1 VQRQLLNSQNA
12 DGFRRLLHL
21 GQSPGLH
28 QLDGATLAGA
38 MELFATANS
47 DPRASYV
54 LDSIYQAAR
63 ENDLLWLPLT
73 TEWERKTAPSFGK
86 DVFGKR
92 KIEFYRIRTSTDQ
105 TSECFTI
112 FQHRFVKNLTLN
124 SFPSDFALGLS
135 KVFSEMTDNVVQHSG
150 PLGEEFSGLAG
161 YHVSANFM
169 SFAVTDIGR
178 GALARLRDSTDW
190 RHLNKAS
197 DALHAIVHDS
207 ASSRAGQGPGEGF
220 RQLFRTLVDRNVAI
234 RLRTDDAAMRISD
247 ATHAREAASVISP
260 PLPGFQMSVACALDR
275 PAAEEPIKFGCVT
288 H

>member
-1 VQRQLLNSQNA
+1 
-12 DGFRRLLHL
+12 
-21 GQSPGLH
+21 
-28 QLDGATLAGA
+28 

-54 LDSIYQAAR
+54 LDSIYEAAR
-63 ENDLLWLPLT
+63 ENDPLWLPLT
-73 TEWERKTAPSFGK
+73 TEWERNAAPTFGK
-86 DVFGKR
+86 NVFGKR
-92 KIEFYRIRTSTDQ
+92 TIEFYRLRTTSDQ

-112 FQHRFVKNLTLN
+112 FQHRFVKNLVLN

-150 PLGEEFSGLAG
+150 PPGQNFSGMAG
-161 YHVSANFM
+161 YHIGSNYM

-190 RHLNKAS
+190 QHLNKAS

-207 ASSRAGQGPGEGF
+207 ASSRAGHGPGEGF
-220 RQLFRTLVDRNVAI
+220 RQLFRTLVDRNVSI

-247 ATHAREAASVISP
+247 ATHARQAGSVISP
-260 PLPGFQMSVACALDR
+260 RLPGFQLSVACALDR
-275 PAAEEPIKFGCVT
+275 PAAEKPIKFSCIN